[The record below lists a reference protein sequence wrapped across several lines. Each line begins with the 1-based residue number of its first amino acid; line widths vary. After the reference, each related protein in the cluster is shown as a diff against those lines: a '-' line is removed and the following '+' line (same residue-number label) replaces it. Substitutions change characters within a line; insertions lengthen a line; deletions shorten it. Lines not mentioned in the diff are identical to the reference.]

1 MSDVKAQSPSLADL
15 AAKLDAEFLAIK
27 NSEIAGNRSVVQ
39 KAIAFGDMLN
49 EAKAQVG
56 HSRWVNWVSDNCR
69 EISKSTAERYMKLA
83 KSPEVRAELGKNIT
97 ETFLTLRKALAIAN
111 PSKKNKKNE
120 SDLYDTAE
128 SNLIAKL
135 EELAAS
141 PLAATVEE
149 AADNT
154 IKRLREAV
162 VRLKSPEAGAKSK
175 AA

>member
-1 MSDVKAQSPSLADL
+1 MSNDKAQSPSLADL

-39 KAIAFGDMLN
+39 KAIAFGETLN

-56 HSRWVNWVSDNCR
+56 HGRWVNWVSDNCR

-83 KSPEVRAELGKNIT
+83 KGPEVRAELGKNST
-97 ETFLTLRKALAIAN
+97 VTFLTLRKALAIAN
-111 PSKKNKKNE
+111 PPKKNNEKNE
-120 SDLYDTAE
+120 SDRYDTAE

-135 EELAAS
+135 EDLAKS

-154 IKRLREAV
+154 IIH
-162 VRLKSPEAGAKSK
+162 STS
-175 AA
+175 